1 MQSATR
7 RHLRANLL
15 MLTAALIWGSAFVA
29 QRLSL
34 DAIGPFLF
42 TGLRFLLGAGVVS
55 VFLLARRGASERG
68 AADSGNAAA
77 PALFDGTLLRSGT
90 VLGLVLAVA
99 ISLQQIGLGY
109 TKIANAGFISSL
121 YVVIVPML
129 GVLLRHRT
137 GIGTWLGAA
146 LAAVGLYFLSINEH
160 FSVMYGDWYQLGC
173 ALVISIQVMLVGHY
187 APRHDP
193 LALSIVQFVACGVV
207 CLAIGLACEPLR
219 AADIARAAPT
229 ILYGGALSVGIG
241 YTLQVVA
248 QRDAAPAHA
257 AVIFSME
264 GVFAALAG
272 WVALGETLMPRALA
286 GCALMLAGLLACQLL
301 PAWQARTLAK
311 QRAATQ
317 PAETA

>member
-1 MQSATR
+1 
-7 RHLRANLL
+7 

-137 GIGTWLGAA
+137 GVGTWLGAA